1 MGCNCSTST
10 ASNDCSRMYM
20 RIDGI
25 IFNKKYVSKLK
36 FDGLKLYIYFVGEC
50 KPYIFDLWSEKSNT
64 QIAEYLLELNSCS
77 APQEDMSI
85 DDHSKLINL
94 DLENQHPVASIIG
107 LSESLST
114 LALKKLELV
123 AEEGQDTFD
132 LTVDLTNKNTLVFVN
147 GLLLFSNKYTISSNN
162 IVFNNSLS
170 LNEEVIILYQ

>member
-1 MGCNCSTST
+1 MSCNCSTST
-10 ASNDCSRMYM
+10 VSSDCSRLYM

-25 IFNKKYVSKLK
+25 IFNKKYVSKLE
-36 FDGLKLYIYFVGEC
+36 FDGLKLYIWFVGEC
-50 KPYIFDLWSEKSNT
+50 KPYSFDLWTEKTNT

-94 DLENQHPVASIIG
+94 DLEDQHPISTVIG
-107 LSESLST
+107 LTTALSNLT
-114 LALKKLELV
+114 LKRIELV
-123 AEEGQDTFD
+123 AEEGQDTFSLDID
-132 LTVDLTNKNTLVFVN
+132 LTEKEPMVFVN

-162 IVFNNSLS
+162 IVFNTPLT